1 MTREKL
7 KQGQEIATVL
17 DRINRVLEVESDGN
31 TSEEPRLSFRTSVCG
46 ADVQSLAFADFRS
59 DFLKLLFAKKQILE
73 KKFSEL

>member
-31 TSEEPRLSFRTSVCG
+31 TSEEPRLLFRTSASG
-46 ADVQSLAFADFRS
+46 ADVQCLA
-59 DFLKLLFAKKQILE
+59 
-73 KKFSEL
+73 